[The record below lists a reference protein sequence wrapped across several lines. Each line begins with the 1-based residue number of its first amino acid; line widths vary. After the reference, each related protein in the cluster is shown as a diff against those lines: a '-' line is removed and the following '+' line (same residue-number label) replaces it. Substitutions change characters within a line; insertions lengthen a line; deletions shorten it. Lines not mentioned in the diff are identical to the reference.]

1 MTSAHFDPSFGGL
14 LRQHSALFVLF
25 AATGLASV
33 LACGSDNKTDK
44 STADTET
51 VVAPLL
57 AQPGGDTPNG
67 LSIPKGVA
75 DWGVVGVAARPD
87 SGTLHVVVGNE
98 TAVTAARAGETN
110 PWPEGTMLSHL
121 VWNAQQNPDDPST
134 IGPGDFNALTLMVK
148 NSTKYA
154 ADGGWA
160 YGVWSGSNLVSP
172 DTADFDRACV
182 NCHTATV
189 ADNDFV
195 FTVPGALPDADTIA
209 AAAPGGNGVAFPSK
223 VLDWRVIGVAD
234 VVGTTPS
241 IRVIV
246 GNPTAVD
253 AVRSGQT
260 NPWPDGS
267 MISHYNWA
275 VGDNPASD
283 SIDSGTVSPGSFNAF
298 TLMQRS
304 SALYPDDG
312 NWAYGAWGSTALS
325 PLPAGGDQACIDCHT
340 AKEPMRDDVF
350 SRVANVPPA
359 LYE

>member
-1 MTSAHFDPSFGGL
+1 MITAHLDDFFRGFMRPRSAF
-14 LRQHSALFVLF
+14 FVLV
-25 AATGLASV
+25 ASTGLASV
-33 LACGSDNKTDK
+33 LACGSNKDDK

-51 VVAPLL
+51 VAAPLL
-57 AQPGGDTPNG
+57 AQPGGDAPNG
-67 LSIPKGVA
+67 LAIPKGVA
-75 DWGVVGVAARPD
+75 DWGVVGVVARPD
-87 SGTLHVVVGNE
+87 DGTLRVIVGNE

-110 PWPEGTMLSHL
+110 PWPDGTMLSHL
-121 VWNAQQNPDDPST
+121 VWDAQQNPDDAST
-134 IGPGDFNALTLMVK
+134 IGPGDFNSLTLMVK

-160 YGVWSGSNLVSP
+160 YGAWTGTELVSP
-172 DTADFDRACV
+172 DKADFDRACV

-189 ADNDFV
+189 ADKDFV
-195 FTVPGALPDADTIA
+195 FTDPGVLPDAATIA

-234 VVGTTPS
+234 IVGANPS

-275 VGDNPASD
+275 VGDNPATD
-283 SIDSGTVSPGSFNAF
+283 EIVPGTLSPGNFNAF

-304 SALYPDDG
+304 SALYADDG
-312 NWAYGAWGSTALS
+312 NWAYGVWGGPTLNALA
-325 PLPAGGDQACIDCHT
+325 AGGDQACIDCHT
-340 AKEPMRDDVF
+340 KTEPLRDDVF
-350 SRVANVPPA
+350 SRVAEVPAA